1 VRRNYI
7 FEREPSMS
15 PGEKLRAFRE
25 KLGFTLKDVEIA
37 SLQLVQKY
45 NNPKYWLPQSRL
57 CHIESKGILPNIYR
71 LQAFA
76 MIYRRPLMELLA
88 LYGVD
93 PQQSQTLPSPPRTHL
108 ASDAGLSGCDLPT
121 KIDPLFDLKKTS
133 YIRRMIQEWGVLPM
147 RALQTFQDPNYTY
160 GYVGSEDYTLYPIIL
175 PGTFV
180 QIDQRLTEI
189 ETGPWA
195 SDFER
200 PIYFLETHD
209 TYLCAWCA
217 VISSKEIQVQPHALS
232 GLPARNYKRPA
243 EIEVIGQVVGIATK
257 LRSVNWNAER
267 EPAMTRTHI

>member
-1 VRRNYI
+1 
-7 FEREPSMS
+7 MS
-15 PGEKLRAFRE
+15 AGEKLRALRE

-45 NNPKYWLPQSRL
+45 HNPKYWLPQSRL

-76 MIYRRPLMELLA
+76 LIYRRPLMELLA

-93 PQQSQTLPSPPRTHL
+93 PQQSQALPSPPRTHL
-108 ASDAGLSGCDLPT
+108 ASDVGLSGCDLPT
-121 KIDPLFDLKKTS
+121 KIDPLFDHKKTS

-180 QIDQRLTEI
+180 QIDQHLTEI

-217 VISSKEIQVQPHALS
+217 VVSSKEVQVQPHALS
-232 GLPARNYKRPA
+232 GLPARNYKRPS
-243 EIEVIGQVVGIATK
+243 EIEVVGQVVGIATK
-257 LRSVNWNAER
+257 LRSVNRNVER